1 MKITNVNTECLDEA
15 ADIAFEQYEKECQ
28 KVAVISNCSKETL
41 KAQMKD
47 AFQQQNG
54 FAYYENNEMVGY
66 LVYDGTW
73 DDNGTTWCNIPLW
86 GYGAVNLDRMKI
98 ISMLFQTL
106 AEKLFGHQKLHF
118 QVKVYAHDKEAIKL
132 FSFLQFGI
140 ECEECMRQ
148 VDDEIPDAKGS
159 DVKESNAQ
167 VLNVQIHNVKNPDV
181 RNSDMVMT
189 SIRELTKAEVKE
201 NWNELWELLKALVTH
216 LQKSPVFYPGTEF
229 TEEVYK
235 EFLVDESTRV
245 VVTEMDGQL
254 IGLITANKDGNCFI
268 NSGDDYYNVGD
279 VYLKPQYRG
288 SKLAQGM
295 LKYLS
300 DVLAAE
306 GVKKQWVEH
315 GTANPNARGFWNKYF
330 STYAYTMIR
339 DIEPF

>member
-148 VDDEIPDAKGS
+148 VDDEIPDAKVS
-159 DVKESNAQ
+159 DG
-167 VLNVQIHNVKNPDV
+167 
-181 RNSDMVMT
+181 
-189 SIRELTKAEVKE
+189 ELQSGA
-201 NWNELWELLKALVTH
+201 
-216 LQKSPVFYPGTEF
+216 
-229 TEEVYK
+229 
-235 EFLVDESTRV
+235 
-245 VVTEMDGQL
+245 
-254 IGLITANKDGNCFI
+254 TAN
-268 NSGDDYYNVGD
+268 
-279 VYLKPQYRG
+279 
-288 SKLAQGM
+288 
-295 LKYLS
+295 
-300 DVLAAE
+300 
-306 GVKKQWVEH
+306 
-315 GTANPNARGFWNKYF
+315 
-330 STYAYTMIR
+330 
-339 DIEPF
+339 